1 MSIAFRA
8 SMLSIKAIIVFH
20 IPALIDQPAGS
31 AAEISEAVQN
41 VEALCHISVDWG
53 MAVGAYSEGASRAV
67 GAFSGDL
74 EGLNLVGNYSTLHW
88 GLVVHY
94 GLFLRIHCHFI
105 IIVFIQDIYKIFGLL
120 IINYCIYM
128 AGLFIYIVVLLLL

>member
-41 VEALCHISVDWG
+41 VEALCHISVAWG
-53 MAVGAYSEGASRAV
+53 MAVGAYSEGASRAE
-67 GAFSGDL
+67 GAFSSDL

-105 IIVFIQDIYKIFGLL
+105 IIVFIQDIYKLL

-128 AGLFIYIVVLLLL
+128 AELFSYIVVLLLL